1 MTTKK
6 KKLDALAAAVKGIPA
21 GRIEEY
27 MSRKMTLNMRLSQV
41 EKEGIKAAA
50 TRYGLTVTEYLLR
63 LHALVSERA
72 ATAKKKS
79 GRQGVIDLYNESVA
93 KSRRPAR

>member
-1 MTTKK
+1 MKN
-6 KKLDALAAAVKGIPA
+6 KKLDELAAAVKGIPA
-21 GRIEEY
+21 KRIGDCLN
-27 MSRKMTLNMRLSQV
+27 RQMTLNMRLSQV

-72 ATAKKKS
+72 AKAKTKS
-79 GRQGVIDLYNESVA
+79 GRY
-93 KSRRPAR
+93 